1 MKISLIVPIF
11 LSLGLILIAQIA
23 FSPLYLSFV
32 FVLMMLALFLHF
44 KKQKQDQN
52 AQLSKWLKMGLVGLA
67 LVAIYLSY
75 GSFIGVEAGTAALA
89 VFLFGKSLEL
99 KNKRDLIIFFN
110 FALFV
115 SASLF
120 LYSQSIWM
128 ALMVVCCLVSCLF
141 GLYRIQTTE
150 FKQVPQQILSAA
162 RHDIGHIF
170 KFIGLAVPFFI
181 ILFLFFPRFPPLWHV
196 PIASDQG
203 VTGISDRMSPG
214 DIAELSQSSALAFRI
229 IADLKQLPAQH
240 ELYWRAM
247 VLDEYDGTTWT
258 SHVSNQYSFQ
268 INRQNLDSQGIRY
281 QYLAADQR
289 QKWVTGLEKTIPLER
304 RLNLHQ
310 DYSITPNR
318 LVQRNQPISLLWV
331 GQDFNN
337 VNLELNDVQ
346 KKRYTLY
353 PQHLDQQ
360 AQALAKRLF
369 DQSQSDS
376 NRYVENVIQWYQQ
389 QQFKYSLQPGRLGN
403 HRVDEFL
410 FKSKE
415 GFCEHYASS
424 FVMLMRYVG
433 IPARVVV
440 GYQGGQAAPDEQSWE
455 VRQLDAHA
463 WTEVFLNQQWIRVDP
478 TSIIVPQRLDLG
490 MQNYLSNDQSAFGDE
505 QFSNFKYQQFSALKQ
520 LRIWSDYASFQWQDK
535 VVGFDSERQK
545 KWMSLLGIKSNY
557 AYGILIIAGLF
568 AIGVIYYLV
577 WRFRTFNQQ
586 TRINRILNRFAQ
598 KLSADQHNR
607 KGESFKSWM
616 LRLAHEAFL
625 TESNMVIDENFD
637 LSAELGMLTN
647 LHHEI
652 VYLNQDSKEN
662 LDQFEFLLNRYTN
675 ILKMHKKTCQ
685 KN

>member
-11 LSLGLILIAQIA
+11 LSLGLILIAQVG

-75 GSFIGVEAGTAALA
+75 GSFIGVEAGTAALT

-353 PQHLDQQ
+353 PQHLDHK

-478 TSIIVPQRLDLG
+478 TSIIAPQRLDLG

>member
-11 LSLGLILIAQIA
+11 LSLGLILIAQVG

-75 GSFIGVEAGTAALA
+75 GSFIGVEAGTAALT

-141 GLYRIQTTE
+141 GLYRIQITE

-337 VNLELNDVQ
+337 LNLELNDAQ

-369 DQSQSDS
+369 DQSQSDP
-376 NRYVENVIQWYQQ
+376 NRYVENVIQWYRQ
-389 QQFKYSLQPGRLGN
+389 QQFKYSLQPGRLGS

-433 IPARVVV
+433 IPSRVVV

-478 TSIIVPQRLDLG
+478 TSIIAPQRLDLG

-505 QFSNFKYQQFSALKQ
+505 QFSNFKYQQFSALRK
-520 LRIWSDYASFQWQDK
+520 LRIWSDYASFQWQEK

-557 AYGILIIAGLF
+557 AFGILIIAGLF
-568 AIGVIYYLV
+568 AVGVIYYLV

-616 LRLAHEAFL
+616 LRLAHEASL

-637 LSAELGMLTN
+637 LSSELGMLTN

>member
-1 MKISLIVPIF
+1 
-11 LSLGLILIAQIA
+11 
-23 FSPLYLSFV
+23 
-32 FVLMMLALFLHF
+32 MMC
-44 KKQKQDQN
+44 K
-52 AQLSKWLKMGLVGLA
+52 
-67 LVAIYLSY
+67 
-75 GSFIGVEAGTAALA
+75 
-89 VFLFGKSLEL
+89 
-99 KNKRDLIIFFN
+99 
-110 FALFV
+110 
-115 SASLF
+115 
-120 LYSQSIWM
+120 
-128 ALMVVCCLVSCLF
+128 
-141 GLYRIQTTE
+141 
-150 FKQVPQQILSAA
+150 
-162 RHDIGHIF
+162 
-170 KFIGLAVPFFI
+170 
-181 ILFLFFPRFPPLWHV
+181 
-196 PIASDQG
+196 
-203 VTGISDRMSPG
+203 
-214 DIAELSQSSALAFRI
+214 
-229 IADLKQLPAQH
+229 
-240 ELYWRAM
+240 
-247 VLDEYDGTTWT
+247 
-258 SHVSNQYSFQ
+258 
-268 INRQNLDSQGIRY
+268 
-281 QYLAADQR
+281 
-289 QKWVTGLEKTIPLER
+289 
-304 RLNLHQ
+304 
-310 DYSITPNR
+310 
-318 LVQRNQPISLLWV
+318 
-331 GQDFNN
+331 
-337 VNLELNDVQ
+337 

-353 PQHLDQQ
+353 PQHLDHK

-478 TSIIVPQRLDLG
+478 TSIIAPQRLDLG

-568 AIGVIYYLV
+568 AIGMIYYLV

-616 LRLAHEAFL
+616 LRLAHEASL

-637 LSAELGMLTN
+637 LSSELGMLTN

>member
-11 LSLGLILIAQIA
+11 LSLGLILIAQVG

-75 GSFIGVEAGTAALA
+75 GSFIGVEAGTAALT

-141 GLYRIQTTE
+141 GLYRIQITE

-337 VNLELNDVQ
+337 LNLELNDAQ

-369 DQSQSDS
+369 DQSQSDP
-376 NRYVENVIQWYQQ
+376 NRYVENVIQWYRQ
-389 QQFKYSLQPGRLGN
+389 QQFKYSLQPGRLGS

-433 IPARVVV
+433 IPSRVVV

-478 TSIIVPQRLDLG
+478 TSIIAPQRLDLG

-568 AIGVIYYLV
+568 AIGMIYYLV

-586 TRINRILNRFAQ
+586 TRINRILNRFIQ

-616 LRLAHEAFL
+616 LRLAHEASL

-637 LSAELGMLTN
+637 LSSELGMLTN

>member
-11 LSLGLILIAQIA
+11 LSLGLILIAQVG

-75 GSFIGVEAGTAALA
+75 GSFIGVEAGTAALT

-141 GLYRIQTTE
+141 GLYRIQITE

-353 PQHLDQQ
+353 PENLDQQ

-369 DQSQSDS
+369 DQSQSDP
-376 NRYVENVIQWYQQ
+376 NRYVENVIQWYRQ

-478 TSIIVPQRLDLG
+478 TSIIAPQRLDLG

-616 LRLAHEAFL
+616 LRLAHEASL

-637 LSAELGMLTN
+637 LSSELGMLTN

>member
-11 LSLGLILIAQIA
+11 LSLGLILVAQVA

-369 DQSQSDS
+369 DQSQSDP
-376 NRYVENVIQWYQQ
+376 NRYVENVIQWYRQ

-463 WTEVFLNQQWIRVDP
+463 WTEIFLNQQWIRVDP
-478 TSIIVPQRLDLG
+478 TSIIAPQRLDLG

-505 QFSNFKYQQFSALKQ
+505 QFSNFKYQQFSALKK

-557 AYGILIIAGLF
+557 AFGILIIAGLF
-568 AIGVIYYLV
+568 AVGVIYYLV

-616 LRLAHEAFL
+616 LRLAHEASL
-625 TESNMVIDENFD
+625 TESKMVVDENFD
-637 LSAELGMLTN
+637 LSSELGMLTN

>member
-141 GLYRIQTTE
+141 GLYRIQITE
-150 FKQVPQQILSAA
+150 FKQVPQQTLSAA

-258 SHVSNQYSFQ
+258 SHVSNQYRFQ
-268 INRQNLDSQGIRY
+268 INRQNIDSQGIRY

-337 VNLELNDVQ
+337 VNLELNDAQ
-346 KKRYTLY
+346 KKQYTLY

-478 TSIIVPQRLDLG
+478 TSIIAPQRLDLG

>member
-11 LSLGLILIAQIA
+11 LSLGLILIAQVG

-75 GSFIGVEAGTAALA
+75 GSFIGVEAGTAALT

-337 VNLELNDVQ
+337 VNLELNDAQ

>member
-141 GLYRIQTTE
+141 GLYRIQITE

-353 PQHLDQQ
+353 PQHLDHK

-478 TSIIVPQRLDLG
+478 TSIIAPQRLDLG

-637 LSAELGMLTN
+637 LSSELGMLTN

>member
-11 LSLGLILIAQIA
+11 LSLGLILVAQVA

-32 FVLMMLALFLHF
+32 FVLMMLVLFLHF

-141 GLYRIQTTE
+141 GLYRIQITE
-150 FKQVPQQILSAA
+150 FKQVPQQTLSAA

-258 SHVSNQYSFQ
+258 SHVSNQYRFQ
-268 INRQNLDSQGIRY
+268 INRQNIDSQGIRY

-353 PQHLDQQ
+353 PKNLDQQ

-369 DQSQSDS
+369 DQSQSDP
-376 NRYVENVIQWYQQ
+376 NRYVENVIQWYRQ

-410 FKSKE
+410 FKNKE

-440 GYQGGQAAPDEQSWE
+440 GYQGGQAAPNEQSWE

-478 TSIIVPQRLDLG
+478 TSIIAPQRLDLG

-557 AYGILIIAGLF
+557 AFGILIIAGLF

-637 LSAELGMLTN
+637 LSSELGMLTN

>member
-11 LSLGLILIAQIA
+11 LSLGLILIAQVG

-75 GSFIGVEAGTAALA
+75 GSFIGVEAGTAALT

-128 ALMVVCCLVSCLF
+128 ALMVICCLVSCLF
-141 GLYRIQTTE
+141 GLYRIQTIE

-268 INRQNLDSQGIRY
+268 INRQNIDSQGIRY

-353 PQHLDQQ
+353 PQHLDHK

-478 TSIIVPQRLDLG
+478 TSIIAPQRLDLG

>member
-11 LSLGLILIAQIA
+11 LSLGLILVAQVA

-331 GQDFNN
+331 GQDFKN
-337 VNLELNDVQ
+337 VNLELNDAQ
-346 KKRYTLY
+346 KKQYTLY

-369 DQSQSDS
+369 DQSQSDP
-376 NRYVENVIQWYQQ
+376 NRYVENVIQWYRQ

-478 TSIIVPQRLDLG
+478 TSIIAPQRLDLG

-607 KGESFKSWM
+607 NGESFKSWM
-616 LRLAHEAFL
+616 LRLAHEASL
-625 TESNMVIDENFD
+625 TESKMFMNEKLD
-637 LSAELGMLTN
+637 LSAELGMLIN

>member
-11 LSLGLILIAQIA
+11 LSLGLILIAQVG

-32 FVLMMLALFLHF
+32 FVLMMLSLFLHF

-67 LVAIYLSY
+67 LVATYLSY

-353 PQHLDQQ
+353 PQHLDHK

-463 WTEVFLNQQWIRVDP
+463 WTDVFLNQQWIRVDP
-478 TSIIVPQRLDLG
+478 TSIIAPQRLDLG

-607 KGESFKSWM
+607 KCESFKSWM

-637 LSAELGMLTN
+637 LSSELGMLTN

>member
-11 LSLGLILIAQIA
+11 LSLGLILIAQVG

-75 GSFIGVEAGTAALA
+75 GSFIGVEAGTAALT

-141 GLYRIQTTE
+141 GLYRIQITE

-353 PQHLDQQ
+353 PQHLDHK

-369 DQSQSDS
+369 DQSQSDP
-376 NRYVENVIQWYQQ
+376 NRYVENVIQWYRQ

-478 TSIIVPQRLDLG
+478 TSIIAPQRLDLG

-616 LRLAHEAFL
+616 LRLAHEASL

-637 LSAELGMLTN
+637 LSSELGMLTN

>member
-11 LSLGLILIAQIA
+11 LSLGLILIAQVG

-75 GSFIGVEAGTAALA
+75 GSFIGVEAGTAALT

-141 GLYRIQTTE
+141 GLYRIQTIE

-337 VNLELNDVQ
+337 LNLELNDAQ

-369 DQSQSDS
+369 DQSQSDP
-376 NRYVENVIQWYQQ
+376 NRYVENVIQWYRQ
-389 QQFKYSLQPGRLGN
+389 QQFKYSLQPGRLGS

-433 IPARVVV
+433 IPSRVVV

-478 TSIIVPQRLDLG
+478 TSIIAPQRLDLG

-568 AIGVIYYLV
+568 AIGMIYYLV

-616 LRLAHEAFL
+616 LRLAHEASL

-637 LSAELGMLTN
+637 LSSELGMLTN

>member
-11 LSLGLILIAQIA
+11 LSLGLILIAQVG

-353 PQHLDQQ
+353 PQHLDHK

-478 TSIIVPQRLDLG
+478 TSIIAPQRLDLG

-505 QFSNFKYQQFSALKQ
+505 QFSNFKYQQFSALRK

>member
-11 LSLGLILIAQIA
+11 LSLGLILIAQVG

-75 GSFIGVEAGTAALA
+75 GSFIGVEAGTAALT

-353 PQHLDQQ
+353 PQHLDHK

>member
-11 LSLGLILIAQIA
+11 LSLGLILIAQVG

-75 GSFIGVEAGTAALA
+75 GSFIGVEAGTAALT

-141 GLYRIQTTE
+141 GLYRIQITE

-353 PQHLDQQ
+353 PQHLDHK

-478 TSIIVPQRLDLG
+478 TSIIAPQRLDLG

>member
-1 MKISLIVPIF
+1 
-11 LSLGLILIAQIA
+11 
-23 FSPLYLSFV
+23 
-32 FVLMMLALFLHF
+32 
-44 KKQKQDQN
+44 
-52 AQLSKWLKMGLVGLA
+52 MGLVGLA

-75 GSFIGVEAGTAALA
+75 GSFIGVEAGTAALT

-128 ALMVVCCLVSCLF
+128 ALMVICCLVSCLF
-141 GLYRIQTTE
+141 GLYRIQTIE
-150 FKQVPQQILSAA
+150 FKQVPQQILTAA

-353 PQHLDQQ
+353 PKNLDQQ

-369 DQSQSDS
+369 DQSQSDP

-478 TSIIVPQRLDLG
+478 TSIIAPQRLDLG

-557 AYGILIIAGLF
+557 AFGILIIAGLF
-568 AIGVIYYLV
+568 AVGVIYYLV

-607 KGESFKSWM
+607 KCESFKSWM

>member
-11 LSLGLILIAQIA
+11 LSLGLILVAQVA

-32 FVLMMLALFLHF
+32 FVLMMLVLFLHF

-268 INRQNLDSQGIRY
+268 INRQNLDSPGIRY

-337 VNLELNDVQ
+337 VNLELNDAQ

-369 DQSQSDS
+369 DQSQSDP
-376 NRYVENVIQWYQQ
+376 NRYVENVIQWYRQ

-478 TSIIVPQRLDLG
+478 TSIIAPQRLDLG

-520 LRIWSDYASFQWQDK
+520 LRIWSDYASFQWQEK

-557 AYGILIIAGLF
+557 AFGILIIAGLF
-568 AIGVIYYLV
+568 AVGVIYYLV

-586 TRINRILNRFAQ
+586 TRINRILNRFTQ
-598 KLSADQHNR
+598 KLSVDQHNR

-616 LRLAHEAFL
+616 LRLAHEASL
-625 TESNMVIDENFD
+625 TESKMVVDENFD
-637 LSAELGMLTN
+637 LSSELGMLTN

-675 ILKMHKKTCQ
+675 ILKMYKKTCQ

>member
-11 LSLGLILIAQIA
+11 LSLGLILIAQVG

-75 GSFIGVEAGTAALA
+75 GSFIGVEAGTAALT

-141 GLYRIQTTE
+141 GLYRIQITE

-337 VNLELNDVQ
+337 LNLELNDAQ

-369 DQSQSDS
+369 DQSQSDP
-376 NRYVENVIQWYQQ
+376 NRYVENVIQWYRQ
-389 QQFKYSLQPGRLGN
+389 QQFKYSLQPGRLGS

-433 IPARVVV
+433 IPSRVVV

-478 TSIIVPQRLDLG
+478 TSIIAPQRLDLG

-568 AIGVIYYLV
+568 AIGMIYYLV

-607 KGESFKSWM
+607 KCESFKSWM

-637 LSAELGMLTN
+637 LSAELGKLTN

>member
-11 LSLGLILIAQIA
+11 LSLGLILVAQVA

-353 PQHLDQQ
+353 PQHLDHK

-478 TSIIVPQRLDLG
+478 TSIIAPQRLDLG

-505 QFSNFKYQQFSALKQ
+505 QFSNFKYQQFSALKK

-557 AYGILIIAGLF
+557 AFGILIIAGLF
-568 AIGVIYYLV
+568 AVGVIYYLV

-616 LRLAHEAFL
+616 LRLAHEASL
-625 TESNMVIDENFD
+625 TESKMVVDENFD
-637 LSAELGMLTN
+637 LSSELGMLTN

>member
-44 KKQKQDQN
+44 KKQKQDQK

-67 LVAIYLSY
+67 LVATYLSY
-75 GSFIGVEAGTAALA
+75 GSFIGVEAGSAALA

-353 PQHLDQQ
+353 PKNLDQQ

-369 DQSQSDS
+369 DQSQSDP
-376 NRYVENVIQWYQQ
+376 NRYVENVIQWYRQ

-586 TRINRILNRFAQ
+586 TRINRILNRFIQ

-625 TESNMVIDENFD
+625 TESNMVIDEKFD

>member
-11 LSLGLILIAQIA
+11 LSLGLILIAQVG

-353 PQHLDQQ
+353 PQHLDHK

-478 TSIIVPQRLDLG
+478 TSIIAPQRLDLG

-505 QFSNFKYQQFSALKQ
+505 QFSNFKYQQFSALRK
-520 LRIWSDYASFQWQDK
+520 LRIWSDYASFQWQEK

-557 AYGILIIAGLF
+557 AFGILIIAGLF
-568 AIGVIYYLV
+568 AVGVIYYLV

>member
-353 PQHLDQQ
+353 PQHLDHK

>member
-11 LSLGLILIAQIA
+11 LSLGLILIAQVG

-75 GSFIGVEAGTAALA
+75 GSFIGVEAGTAALT

-141 GLYRIQTTE
+141 GLYRIQTIE
-150 FKQVPQQILSAA
+150 FKQVPQQILTAA

-353 PQHLDQQ
+353 PQHLDHK

-478 TSIIVPQRLDLG
+478 ISIIAPQRLDLG

>member
-353 PQHLDQQ
+353 PQHLDHK

-616 LRLAHEAFL
+616 LRLAHEASL
-625 TESNMVIDENFD
+625 TESKMVVDENFD
-637 LSAELGMLTN
+637 LSSELGMLTN

>member
-141 GLYRIQTTE
+141 GLYRIQITE

-478 TSIIVPQRLDLG
+478 TSIIAPQRLDLG

>member
-11 LSLGLILIAQIA
+11 LSLGLILIAQVG

-75 GSFIGVEAGTAALA
+75 GSFIGVEAGTAALT

-141 GLYRIQTTE
+141 GLYRIQITE

-353 PQHLDQQ
+353 PQHLDHK

-410 FKSKE
+410 FKNKE

-478 TSIIVPQRLDLG
+478 TSIIAPQRLDLG

-568 AIGVIYYLV
+568 AIGMIYYLV

-616 LRLAHEAFL
+616 LRLAHEASL

-637 LSAELGMLTN
+637 LSSELGMLTN

>member
-1 MKISLIVPIF
+1 M
-11 LSLGLILIAQIA
+11 
-23 FSPLYLSFV
+23 
-32 FVLMMLALFLHF
+32 
-44 KKQKQDQN
+44 
-52 AQLSKWLKMGLVGLA
+52 
-67 LVAIYLSY
+67 VAIYLSY
-75 GSFIGVEAGTAALA
+75 GSFIGVEAGTAALT

-120 LYSQSIWM
+120 LYSQSICM

-141 GLYRIQTTE
+141 GLYRIQITE

-346 KKRYTLY
+346 KKRYPLY
-353 PQHLDQQ
+353 PQHLDHK

-369 DQSQSDS
+369 DQRQSDS

>member
-141 GLYRIQTTE
+141 GLYRIQITE

-337 VNLELNDVQ
+337 VNLELNDAQ
-346 KKRYTLY
+346 KKQYTLY

-557 AYGILIIAGLF
+557 AFGILIIAGLF
-568 AIGVIYYLV
+568 AIGMIYYLV

-616 LRLAHEAFL
+616 LRLAHEASL

-637 LSAELGMLTN
+637 LSSELGMLTN

>member
-11 LSLGLILIAQIA
+11 LSLGLILIAQVG

-141 GLYRIQTTE
+141 GLYRIQITE

-258 SHVSNQYSFQ
+258 SHVSNQYRFQ
-268 INRQNLDSQGIRY
+268 INRQNIDSQGIRY

-353 PQHLDQQ
+353 PENLDQQ

-369 DQSQSDS
+369 DQSQSDP
-376 NRYVENVIQWYQQ
+376 NRYVENVIQWYRQ

-410 FKSKE
+410 FKNKE

-478 TSIIVPQRLDLG
+478 TSIIAPQRLDLG

-637 LSAELGMLTN
+637 LSSELGMLTN

>member
-11 LSLGLILIAQIA
+11 LSLGLILIAQVG

-89 VFLFGKSLEL
+89 VFLFGKSLEP

-141 GLYRIQTTE
+141 GLYRIQITE

-478 TSIIVPQRLDLG
+478 TSIIAPQRLDLG

>member
-11 LSLGLILIAQIA
+11 LSLGLILIAQVG

-75 GSFIGVEAGTAALA
+75 GSFIGVEAGTAALT

-128 ALMVVCCLVSCLF
+128 ALMVICCLVSCLF
-141 GLYRIQTTE
+141 GLYRIQTIE
-150 FKQVPQQILSAA
+150 FKQVPQQILTAA

-304 RLNLHQ
+304 RLNLHK
-310 DYSITPNR
+310 DYSITPIR

-337 VNLELNDVQ
+337 VNLELNDAQ

-369 DQSQSDS
+369 DQSQSDP
-376 NRYVENVIQWYQQ
+376 NRYVENVIQWYRQ
-389 QQFKYSLQPGRLGN
+389 QQFKYSLQPGRLGS

-478 TSIIVPQRLDLG
+478 TSIIAPQRLDLG

-505 QFSNFKYQQFSALKQ
+505 QFSNFKYQQFSALRK
-520 LRIWSDYASFQWQDK
+520 LRIWSDYASFQSQEK

-557 AYGILIIAGLF
+557 AFGILIIAGLF
-568 AIGVIYYLV
+568 AVGVIYYLV

-607 KGESFKSWM
+607 KCESFKSWM

-637 LSAELGMLTN
+637 LSAELGKLTN

>member
-11 LSLGLILIAQIA
+11 LSLGLILIAQVG

-353 PQHLDQQ
+353 PQHLDHK

-478 TSIIVPQRLDLG
+478 TSIIAPQRLDLG

-505 QFSNFKYQQFSALKQ
+505 QFSNFKYQQFSALRK
-520 LRIWSDYASFQWQDK
+520 LRIWSDYASFQWQEK

-616 LRLAHEAFL
+616 LRLAHEASL
-625 TESNMVIDENFD
+625 TESKMVVDENFD
-637 LSAELGMLTN
+637 LSSELGMLTN

>member
-11 LSLGLILIAQIA
+11 LSLGLILIAQVG

-32 FVLMMLALFLHF
+32 FVLMMLSLFLHF

-67 LVAIYLSY
+67 LVATYLSY

-353 PQHLDQQ
+353 PQHLDHK

-478 TSIIVPQRLDLG
+478 TSIIAPQRLDLG

-616 LRLAHEAFL
+616 LRLAHEASL
-625 TESNMVIDENFD
+625 TESKIVVDENFD
-637 LSAELGMLTN
+637 LSSELGMLTN

-675 ILKMHKKTCQ
+675 ILKKKKKTCQ

>member
-11 LSLGLILIAQIA
+11 LSLGLILIAQVG

-52 AQLSKWLKMGLVGLA
+52 AQLSKWLKMGVVGLA

-141 GLYRIQTTE
+141 GLYRIQITE

-353 PQHLDQQ
+353 PENLDQQ

-369 DQSQSDS
+369 DQSQSDP
-376 NRYVENVIQWYQQ
+376 NRYVENVIQWYRQ

-410 FKSKE
+410 FKNKE

-440 GYQGGQAAPDEQSWE
+440 GYQGGQAAPNEQSWE

-478 TSIIVPQRLDLG
+478 TSIIAPQRLDLG

-616 LRLAHEAFL
+616 LRLAHEASL

-637 LSAELGMLTN
+637 LSSELGMLTN

>member
-11 LSLGLILIAQIA
+11 LSLGLILIAQVG

-75 GSFIGVEAGTAALA
+75 GSFIGVEAGTAALT

-353 PQHLDQQ
+353 PQHLDHK

-478 TSIIVPQRLDLG
+478 TSIIAPQRLDLG

-637 LSAELGMLTN
+637 LSSELGMLTN

>member
-11 LSLGLILIAQIA
+11 LSLGLILIAQVG

-32 FVLMMLALFLHF
+32 FMLMMLALFLHF

-75 GSFIGVEAGTAALA
+75 GSFIGVEAGTAALT

-141 GLYRIQTTE
+141 GLYRIQITE

-181 ILFLFFPRFPPLWHV
+181 ILFLFFPRFPSLWHV

-304 RLNLHQ
+304 HLNLHQ

-337 VNLELNDVQ
+337 VNLELNDAQ

-369 DQSQSDS
+369 DQSQSNP
-376 NRYVENVIQWYQQ
+376 NRYVENVIQWYRQ

-478 TSIIVPQRLDLG
+478 TSIIAPQRLDLG

-616 LRLAHEAFL
+616 LRLSNEVSL
-625 TESNMVIDENFD
+625 TESKMVMDENFD
-637 LSAELGMLTN
+637 LSAELCMLTN